1 MLGRSA
7 VSAILTLL
15 AHAFHSSLAPARQG
29 FSLRSAQE
37 DFTEWKMTLMQV
49 GLDDKYRVD
58 AKRIYLSGVQALARL
73 PMLQRERD
81 RAAGLNTAGFISGY
95 RGSPLGMYDH
105 TLWRAKSFL
114 QAHDIAFVPGL
125 NEDLA
130 ATAVWGSQQVGL
142 FPGARVDGVF
152 GIWYGK
158 GPGVDRS
165 VDALKHA
172 NSAGTSQHGG
182 VLALAGDD
190 HGCQS
195 STLAHQSEQ
204 VFAAALIP
212 IINPATLQDYL
223 DLGIYG
229 FALSRYSGCWVGFKA
244 IGETVESSASIYS
257 DHARVE
263 IVLPTDF
270 EMPPGGLNIRWPD
283 PPLEAEKRLFGPK
296 MAAIGAFARANKL
309 DRIVLDGKPARLGII
324 ATGKA
329 YLDLRQALADLGIS
343 DRDAEALGLRIYKVA
358 LTWPLEE
365 HGAKRFAEGLQ
376 DVLVVEEKR
385 GFIEDQLKRIL
396 YNVDAWKRPSV
407 VGKLDEDGAP
417 LLPSEGELT
426 PTIVA
431 SALVA
436 RLRRLGHQSPA
447 LEQRLARL
455 EAFERPAEGHAPIS
469 LQRTP
474 YFCSGCP
481 HNTSTKLPEGSRAMA
496 GIGCHGMAL
505 YVPARRT
512 ATITHMGAEGANWI
526 GQAPFT
532 SEQHIFQ
539 NLGDGT
545 YTHSG
550 LLALRAAAA
559 SGVNITYK
567 ILYNDA
573 VAMTG
578 GQPAEG
584 SFTVAQ
590 IAHQVWAE
598 GTKRLAVVSDDP
610 GKYPKNYFPAG
621 VTVHHRR
628 EMDQVQR
635 QLRDIK
641 GLTALIY
648 DQTCAA
654 EKRRRRKRGLYP
666 DPPKRVFINDLVCEG
681 CGDCSQTSN
690 CVSVQPL
697 ETEFG
702 RKRQIDQSNCNK
714 DYSCVD
720 GFCPSF
726 VTVHGGKP
734 KRLENTA
741 VDSGQLFADLP
752 LPTLPQLD
760 VPYNIL
766 VTGIGGTGVIT
777 IGALLGMAAHLDGRG
792 CSALDFT
799 GLAQKNGAV
808 MSHVRIAAKPED
820 IASVR
825 ITSGGADLILGC
837 DIVVAAS
844 ETALNRVDR
853 GATRAFVNADLQ
865 PTASF
870 VQNPDLDFE
879 MGAMQTTLRDAIGER
894 NLEIIDAT
902 AIAATLMG
910 DSIATNS
917 FMLGFAFQKGAV
929 PLSLEALL
937 RAIEINGAAIE
948 MNKQAFTWGR
958 LAAHDISRV
967 RSVTQFKARA
977 ASPTRA
983 LDEIINLR
991 AKFLSDYQDQAYADR
1006 YLAAVDKVRKAETA
1020 ASLSSSE
1027 LSEAVAK
1034 NLFKLMAYKDEYEVA
1049 RLYTDGSFAKKLSE
1063 KFDGE
1068 FSLKFYLAAPI
1079 FARRDKATGRLQKKE
1094 FGGWMI
1100 HAFRLLARLKG
1111 LRGTPYDPFG
1121 RTTERKAERK
1131 LIEDYLAMIE
1141 QRMAVM
1147 KAEQIPLLSR
1157 LARIPET
1164 IRGYGH
1170 IKEENITKAK
1180 AEKTRLEAE
1189 LDNSRFAAAAE

>member
-1 MLGRSA
+1 M
-7 VSAILTLL
+7 TLL
-15 AHAFHSSLAPARQG
+15 
-29 FSLRSAQE
+29 
-37 DFTEWKMTLMQV
+37 QV
-49 GLDDKYRVD
+49 GLDDKYRVES
-58 AKRIYLSGVQALARL
+58 KRIYLSGVQALVRL

-105 TLWRAKSFL
+105 ALWRAKSHL
-114 QAHDIAFVPGL
+114 AQHDIEFAPGL

-142 FPGARVDGVF
+142 FPGAKVDGVF

-172 NSAGTSQHGG
+172 NSAGSSRNGG

-204 VFAAALIP
+204 VMAAALMP

-223 DLGIYG
+223 DLGLLG

-244 IGETVESSASIYS
+244 ISETVESSASIDS
-257 DHARVE
+257 DPSRIKV
-263 IVLPTDF
+263 VVPTDF
-270 EMPPGGLNIRWPD
+270 EMPAGGLNIRWPD
-283 PPLEAEKRLFGPK
+283 PPLDQERRLFGPK
-296 MAAIGAFARANKL
+296 MAAVAAFARANAF
-309 DRIVLDGKPARLGII
+309 DRIVLDGRPARLGII

-343 DRDAEALGLRIYKVA
+343 DGDAEQLGLRIYKVA

-365 HGAKRFAEGLQ
+365 SGARRFAEGLQ

-385 GFIEDQLKRIL
+385 GFIEDQLLRIL
-396 YNVDAWKRPSV
+396 YNVDAAKRPSV
-407 VGKLDEDGAP
+407 VGKRDEAGAP
-417 LLPSEGELT
+417 LLPSEGELN
-426 PTIVA
+426 PTVVA

-436 RLRRLGHQSPA
+436 RLRRLGHHSPV

-455 EAFERPAEGHAPIS
+455 ESFEHPVNAQAPIA

-481 HNTSTKLPEGSRAMA
+481 HNTSTKIPDGSRAMA

-512 ATITHMGAEGANWI
+512 ATISHMGAEGVSWI

-584 SFTVAQ
+584 SFNVAQ

-598 GTKRLAVVSDDP
+598 GTKRLAIVTDDP
-610 GKYPKNYFPAG
+610 DKYPTGNYFPQGA
-621 VTVHHRR
+621 TVHHRR
-628 EMDQVQR
+628 DLDAVQR
-635 QLRDIK
+635 ELRDIK
-641 GLTALIY
+641 GLTILIY

-666 DPPKRVFINDLVCEG
+666 DPPKRVFINELVCEG
-681 CGDCSQTSN
+681 CGDCSVASN

-697 ETEFG
+697 DTEFG

-714 DYSCVD
+714 DYSCVE

-726 VTVHGGKP
+726 VTVHGGSL
-734 KRLENTA
+734 KRVKTDA

-752 LPTLPQLD
+752 LPPPRALD
-760 VPYNIL
+760 APYNIL

-808 MSHVRIAAKPED
+808 MSHVRIAPKPED
-820 IASVR
+820 IATVR

-837 DIVVAAS
+837 DIVVTAS
-844 ETALNRVDR
+844 APALSRVER
-853 GATRAFVNADLQ
+853 GVTRAFVNADLQ

-870 VQNPDLDFE
+870 VQNPDIDFE
-879 MGAMQTTLRDAIGER
+879 ETAMQAALREAVGER
-894 NLEIIDAT
+894 NLDIIDAT
-902 AIAATLMG
+902 GIAATLMG
-910 DSIATNS
+910 DSIATNA
-917 FMLGFAFQKGAV
+917 FMLGFAFQKGAL
-929 PLSLEALL
+929 PLSLEAIL

-948 MNKQAFTWGR
+948 MNKQAFAWGR
-958 LAAHDISRV
+958 LAAHDMARV
-967 RSVTQFKARA
+967 RSVLQFRSRT
-977 ASPTRA
+977 ASTTKTLDDVIATRV
-983 LDEIINLR
+983 E
-991 AKFLSDYQDQAYADR
+991 FLTNYQNKAYAER
-1006 YLAAVDKVRKAETA
+1006 YRAVVAKVRRAEAAVAP
-1020 ASLSSSE
+1020 SSSE
-1027 LSEAVAK
+1027 LTEAVAK

-1063 KFDGE
+1063 KFDGA
-1068 FSLKFYLAAPI
+1068 FSLKFHLAPPI
-1079 FARRDKATGRLQKKE
+1079 FAARDKVTGHLRKTE
-1094 FGGWMI
+1094 YGPWMMRAFGV
-1100 HAFRLLARLKG
+1100 LARLKF
-1111 LRGTPYDPFG
+1111 LRGTALDPFG
-1121 RTTERKAERK
+1121 RSAERQTERR
-1131 LIEDYLAMIE
+1131 LIADYLAMLDARLAALRPE
-1141 QRMAVM
+1141 QLG
-1147 KAEQIPLLSR
+1147 LLTR

-1164 IRGYGH
+1164 IRGFGH
-1170 IKEENITKAK
+1170 VKDENVRKAM
-1180 AEKTRLEAE
+1180 AERARLEAE
-1189 LDNSRFAAAAE
+1189 LDNSRFAVAAE